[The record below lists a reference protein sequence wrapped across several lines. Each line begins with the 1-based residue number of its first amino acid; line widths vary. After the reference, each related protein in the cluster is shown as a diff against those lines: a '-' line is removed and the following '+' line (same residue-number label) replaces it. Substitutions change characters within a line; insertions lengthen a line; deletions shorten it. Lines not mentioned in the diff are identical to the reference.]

1 MFLETICFLLLFC
14 TRFFIRIF
22 IFFYLYTFILEMLG
36 KLLKSLWNS
45 HCVVNIAWHATPLTT
60 WRTRRSK
67 IWIFLFILF
76 PIYLCPVSSLI
87 KIKGQGLISLSHFS
101 VCNLSGAERE
111 LWHAKYR
118 NIQPSV
124 SDEIVETGWQINVWK
139 RFKSWIM
146 ELYLVVCCFDNLFS
160 LVI

>member
-14 TRFFIRIF
+14 KGFFIRIF
-22 IFFYLYTFILEMLG
+22 IFFYLYTFILEILG

-67 IWIFLFILF
+67 IWIFLFILS

-87 KIKGQGLISLSHFS
+87 KIKGQGLKQNNWKYLRGLTRTRVTKISRISWIRHLLVNCFFFF
-101 VCNLSGAERE
+101 LQWRAIFFPYG
-111 LWHAKYR
+111 LDKYTDSFTW
-118 NIQPSV
+118 PSV
-124 SDEIVETGWQINVWK
+124 
-139 RFKSWIM
+139 
-146 ELYLVVCCFDNLFS
+146 
-160 LVI
+160 